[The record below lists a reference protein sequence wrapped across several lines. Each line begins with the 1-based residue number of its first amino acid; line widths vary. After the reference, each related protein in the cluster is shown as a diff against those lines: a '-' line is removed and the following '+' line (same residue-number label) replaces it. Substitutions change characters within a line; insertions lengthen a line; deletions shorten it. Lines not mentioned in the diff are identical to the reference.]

1 MPTDGIRI
9 TGLAGIPEIRPGD
22 DIACL
27 IAEAYR
33 SRHDDRVAT
42 VSDRGI
48 VMVVAQ
54 KVVSKAEGCLV
65 NLNEVVP
72 STRAQVWANQYRR
85 DARIVEVVLREARRV
100 VRMDR
105 GVLIVET
112 PQGFVCANGG
122 VDASNAPP
130 GTVVLLPRDPDQ
142 SARRLRDQLES
153 ALGLRI
159 AVIISDTFGRPWR
172 HGLTNVALGVAGLS
186 PFIDYRGQPDTFGRP
201 LQATL
206 LAVADELASAGEL
219 VMGKTLGVPVAVI
232 EGFRYQPS
240 EGFGRDLIRPEE
252 EDLFR

>member
-1 MPTDGIRI
+1 MLTDGIQI
-9 TGLAGIPEIRPGD
+9 TGLAGIPEIKPGD
-22 DIACL
+22 DLAGL
-27 IAEAYR
+27 IGAAFR
-33 SRHDDRVAT
+33 SRHDARVAA
-42 VSDRGI
+42 DRGI

-65 NLNEVVP
+65 HLNEVVP
-72 STRAQVWANQYRR
+72 STRALVWANQYGR
-85 DARIVEVVLREARRV
+85 DARIVEVVLREAKRV

-112 PQGFVCANGG
+112 PQGFICANGG
-122 VDASNAPP
+122 VDASNTPP

-142 SARRLRDQLES
+142 SACRLRDQLES
-153 ALGLRI
+153 ALGFRI

-232 EGFRYQPS
+232 EGFRYHPA
-240 EGFGRDLIRPEE
+240 EGYGRDLIRPEE